1 MAHEPM
7 DYDAVFESE
16 KKLSQKFY
24 SVIQSFYIAWLFTEC
39 ITRQNNRELPNKTLT
54 NLLSKDNSSAATF
67 HAPELFQ

>member
-39 ITRQNNRELPNKTLT
+39 ITKQNNRELPNKTLT
-54 NLLSKDNSSAATF
+54 NLLSKDDGSPATF